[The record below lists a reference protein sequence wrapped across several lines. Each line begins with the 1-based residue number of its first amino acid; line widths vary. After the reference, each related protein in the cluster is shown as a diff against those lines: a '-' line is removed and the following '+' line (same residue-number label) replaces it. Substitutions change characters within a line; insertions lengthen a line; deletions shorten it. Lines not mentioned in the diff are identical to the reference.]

1 MSKTYFELLGL
12 PTTATLDEIR
22 RSFRREIAKY
32 HPDKVQHL
40 GEEFQEIAAVKAAEL
55 TQAYKT
61 LSNDELRAEY
71 EELLRS
77 GEAGAAQVR
86 TAGPAGAPVV
96 AADEVP
102 QPTPQES
109 PRPAAEPAASA
120 VPLGSVFEQDR
131 AASSDLVLRAAMM
144 RFRQAL
150 SAEFASWEAVQAP
163 GFQIGCI
170 PKPPFWKLKLP
181 PRVLGRFVDTVD
193 GAAVTES
200 WGQASKMKKD
210 NQRDLVVFLM
220 GPVVAPVDE
229 LGGAIA
235 QQRKKPMAAGG
246 TLILVPVNTRNWNA
260 HVPNDAP
267 PVVKSLLARLKS
279 S

>member
-1 MSKTYFELLGL
+1 MSKTYFELLSL

-61 LSNDELRAEY
+61 LSSDNLRAEY

-77 GEAGAAQVR
+77 GEAGGAQVR
-86 TAGPAGAPVV
+86 AAGPAAAPAVP
-96 AADEVP
+96 ADEA
-102 QPTPQES
+102 
-109 PRPAAEPAASA
+109 PRPTAEPAAPA
-120 VPLGSVFEQDR
+120 VPMGSVFEQDR

-144 RFRQAL
+144 RFRQAR
-150 SAEFASWEAVQAP
+150 SAEFSSWEAVQAP
-163 GFQIGCI
+163 GFQVGCI

-246 TLILVPVNTRNWNA
+246 TLILVPVNTRNWHA

-267 PVVKSLLARLKS
+267 PLVKSLLARLKS

>member
-1 MSKTYFELLGL
+1 M
-12 PTTATLDEIR
+12 
-22 RSFRREIAKY
+22 
-32 HPDKVQHL
+32 
-40 GEEFQEIAAVKAAEL
+40 
-55 TQAYKT
+55 
-61 LSNDELRAEY
+61 
-71 EELLRS
+71 
-77 GEAGAAQVR
+77 
-86 TAGPAGAPVV
+86 
-96 AADEVP
+96 
-102 QPTPQES
+102 
-109 PRPAAEPAASA
+109 
-120 VPLGSVFEQDR
+120 
-131 AASSDLVLRAAMM
+131 
-144 RFRQAL
+144 
-150 SAEFASWEAVQAP
+150 
-163 GFQIGCI
+163 
-170 PKPPFWKLKLP
+170 
-181 PRVLGRFVDTVD
+181 
-193 GAAVTES
+193 TES